1 MRAHPS
7 LLLLLSALPLG
18 AADQPAALPPEAEKV
33 EEAYQQEVAKIL
45 ARTRQEITKERNQVI
60 AALQRLKEE
69 QTARGDLQAALAI
82 KAKIEALASGRDAA
96 TDLPAGDVEG
106 ALELP
111 RNSVS
116 KDLAEKLS
124 SALEQISEVDWDQ
137 LGGVPLAVDAHAV
150 TGTVDTGI
158 HLKPGTTL
166 LVVPNANDKWR
177 CGTSPSD
184 NAPMNFLGDVA
195 KDPHGPIRW
204 GCLFVQVGDKVMPP
218 GLITGSGR
226 MYLKCND
233 GSTADNAGVIRLK
246 LLRVVP

>member
-1 MRAHPS
+1 MRAHSP
-7 LLLLLSALPLG
+7 LLLLLAALPLG
-18 AADQPAALPPEAEKV
+18 AAEQPAGLPPEAEKV

-82 KAKIEALASGRDAA
+82 KAKIEALASGRDPA

-124 SALEQISEVDWDQ
+124 SALEQISEADWDQ
-137 LGGVPLAVDAHAV
+137 L
-150 TGTVDTGI
+150 GTVDTGI
-158 HLKPGTTL
+158 VLKPGTTL

-177 CGTSPSD
+177 CGSSPTD
-184 NAPMNFLGDVA
+184 NAPMNFQGDVA
-195 KDPHGPIRW
+195 KDPHGSIRW

-233 GSTADNAGVIRLK
+233 GFTADNAGVIRLK